1 MSATAHTETN
11 LPLTG
16 HNVGASAKDRLRS
29 IVDRI
34 ERLADEQKGLG
45 GEIKDI
51 YLEAKSSG
59 FDAAALRQVIA
70 FRRKDATKAEAQ
82 LSFFDSYKTALEG

>member
-1 MSATAHTETN
+1 MSGHTTTTHEM
-11 LPLTG
+11 PLTG
-16 HNVGASAKDRLRS
+16 HNVGTTAKDRLRS

-34 ERLADEQKGLG
+34 ERLAEEQKGLG
-45 GEIKDI
+45 GEIKDL

-70 FRRKDATKAEAQ
+70 FRRKDSAKAEAQ
-82 LSFFDSYKTALEG
+82 LTFFDTYKTALEG